1 MLKESKY
8 IENNGPVTYVSN
20 DANDLQPSAQITFCY
35 DDRVYYKIQN
45 YVGQKLVLCR
55 PLKNELKVNGL
66 KYHFQFLE
74 QIRALVL

>member
-1 MLKESKY
+1 MLKEIKY

-45 YVGQKLVLCR
+45 YVGQKLDTLQASQ
-55 PLKNELKVNGL
+55 K
-66 KYHFQFLE
+66 
-74 QIRALVL
+74 